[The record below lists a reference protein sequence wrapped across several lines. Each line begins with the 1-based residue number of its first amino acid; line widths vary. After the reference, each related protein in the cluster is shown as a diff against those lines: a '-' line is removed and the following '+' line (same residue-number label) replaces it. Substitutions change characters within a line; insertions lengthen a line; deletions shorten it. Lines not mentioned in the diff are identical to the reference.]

1 MPQTRALIF
10 DMDGTLVDNMEYH
23 AKAWIA
29 LFADNGIS
37 VTEEEF
43 YRTAGMK
50 SSETVRHFMGQ
61 DVPEDQCRLYAAQK
75 ELLYRYLYRPKL
87 RPVRGLRQLIRNARS
102 RGLKLAVA
110 TAANPKNIEFTLGGL
125 GLREAFDAVAGA
137 HEVERG
143 KPHPDLF
150 LLAAK
155 RMEVDPEQCLVFED
169 AGNGLE
175 AAHRAGMR
183 AIGVATVHSHSEL
196 ESYPSTVRVIHHFG
210 ELRLREVLGG

>member
-29 LFADNGIS
+29 LFADNGVA

-50 SSETVRHFMGQ
+50 ATETVRHFMGGE
-61 DVPEDQCRLYAAQK
+61 VPEDQCRMYAAQK
-75 ELLYRYLYRPKL
+75 EFLYRYLYRPKL
-87 RPVRGLRQLIRNARS
+87 RPVRGLRPLIRSARS
-102 RGLKLAVA
+102 HGLKLAVA
-110 TAANPKNIEFTLGGL
+110 TASSRRNIEFTLGGL
-125 GLREAFDAVAGA
+125 GLRDAFDAVAGA

-150 LLAAK
+150 LLAAR
-155 RMEVDPEQCLVFED
+155 RMEVEPEQCLVFED

-183 AIGVATVHSHSEL
+183 AIGVATFHSHADL
-196 ESYPSTVRVIHHFG
+196 ASYPSTVRVVRHFG